1 MCSSRGEED
10 IGKKAAERAM
20 EAEPWRAGAHVAMA
34 KLYASKGQ
42 WCEAARERNM
52 MKQKG
57 VVKGVGKSTFFPAT
71 FPHWHPSYINMY
83 IILID

>member
-1 MCSSRGEED
+1 
-10 IGKKAAERAM
+10 
-20 EAEPWRAGAHVAMA
+20 MA

-42 WCEAARERNM
+42 WCEAAQERNM